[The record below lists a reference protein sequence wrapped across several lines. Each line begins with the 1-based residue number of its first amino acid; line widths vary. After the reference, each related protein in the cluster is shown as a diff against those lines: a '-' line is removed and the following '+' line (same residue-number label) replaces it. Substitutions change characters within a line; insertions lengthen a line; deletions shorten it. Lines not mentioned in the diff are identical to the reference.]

1 MYQSSLFNFGHYIA
15 TSASQ
20 VAINRISTSWP
31 WYVIRGAGFLAAALL
46 ILLMISGIGQVTGII
61 YRYIEPVKV
70 WAIHKAM
77 AIALLIAIAIHIGFL
92 LIDHFVSFNLVQIL
106 VPFASHYSNGTK
118 LFGLPLGAIAVT
130 MGVLAMYG
138 AIILVASSLGWIDS
152 RKTTWRKLH
161 YISYAVILLVFLHAL
176 YAGSDLKYGIFR
188 AGWIF
193 LSLLLL
199 VAIVV
204 RLWRAGTLKRGR
216 KD

>member
-1 MYQSSLFNFGHYIA
+1 MYQLSIVSLNRTFAASAGQIA
-15 TSASQ
+15 
-20 VAINRISTSWP
+20 VHRVSTSWP
-31 WYVIRGAGFLAAALL
+31 WYMIRGAGFLAAALL

-77 AIALLIAIAIHIGFL
+77 GIALLVAIAVHIGFL
-92 LIDHFVSFNLVQIL
+92 LIDHFVKFNLFQIL
-106 VPFASHYSNGTK
+106 LPFASNYTNGTK

-138 AIILVASSLGWIDS
+138 VIILVASSLGWIDS
-152 RKTTWRKLH
+152 KKTVWRKLH

-176 YAGSDLKYGIFR
+176 YAGSDLRYGTFR
-188 AGWIF
+188 AGWIC
-193 LSLLLL
+193 LSLLLS
-199 VAIVV
+199 VAIVI